1 MVGLLAG
8 SHLTKSLSSRFS
20 PELGAVVTNDWCVMF
35 TTMLVKLC
43 LFTAIVCNYLQVP
56 AYWFPVL
63 TMENILVKLKTSL
76 AQSENMSTL
85 YRILVD

>member
-8 SHLTKSLSSRFS
+8 SPAFPWNS
-20 PELGAVVTNDWCVMF
+20 GAVVKNDWCIMF
-35 TTMLVKLC
+35 TTMLVKLCC